1 MCIGCLAYNGVCVC
15 VCVCVTALGE
25 NRSYN
30 YELVSVYEASEREQ
44 WKQGMLYIYVCMDGM
59 QSLNLNVHV
68 GAYFTK

>member
-44 WKQGMLYIYVCMDGM
+44 WK
-59 QSLNLNVHV
+59 
-68 GAYFTK
+68 